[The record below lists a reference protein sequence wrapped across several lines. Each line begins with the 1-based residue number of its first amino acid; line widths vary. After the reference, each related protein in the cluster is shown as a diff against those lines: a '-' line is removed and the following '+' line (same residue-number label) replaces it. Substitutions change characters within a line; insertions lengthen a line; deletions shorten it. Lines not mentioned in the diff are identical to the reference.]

1 MEPVDEL
8 VTPDRCAG
16 SSRVARTITCSN
28 SDDASRTTAGAIG
41 RAPKFRQ
48 ICERVSGRGIDLG
61 DTMRELIQDVRLAM
75 RSFRKTPVFTLGAIL
90 TLTLAI
96 GANTAIFSI
105 LNALVLR
112 DLPVREPSSLI
123 SLARVTSETADGAF
137 SLPMYRAI
145 AERQQSLSALIGWT
159 SNSIINIEIDDV
171 RTRGNVSAVTGNYF
185 TELGIRPVTGRLLT
199 DADVSVATQH
209 SAPIAVIGHALW
221 QRHFNRDPA
230 AVGRTVRV
238 EGAPFTIVGVIPAGF
253 TGLGLTLEIDV
264 AVPLTFVPLL
274 RDVPDRAFL
283 NGTVNPISLTGRLRP
298 GVTIDQARAEL
309 TMLWPAVL
317 TAVTPPT
324 YAGAQRERFLET
336 TIQVRDGAKGVEP
349 SLRRRFTQPLVIVMA
364 IALFVVLI
372 ACVNIASLTMS
383 RTSSR
388 MHDIGVSV
396 VLGAGRWR
404 PMRQVLVEGLM
415 LSLIGALFG
424 VVVAM
429 WGSEW
434 LVALILAT
442 YTVPPSFDVHPDLRV
457 MTFTISLATLV
468 GLLFSVV
475 PAWRVGR
482 ASAAAALQ
490 RSTRTATRSGRI
502 GRALVAVQ
510 VGMSLVL
517 LTNAGLLVR
526 SLQEIRAVDSGMRT
540 DDVFVVYPGPKPGGY
555 QGVDHDSYYPA
566 VLQRLAGIAG
576 VRDVSASLSKPAA
589 GAGPVPEPV
598 SRVVDAIGSSGAVPA
613 LRTPVSPGFFSTLGL
628 PVLTGRDF
636 DWRDHSR
643 SRRVAVISQSLADRL
658 FGRRAAVGQRI
669 RIGVTPENQD
679 VEVVGIVADARL
691 YNLKDSNVVAVYV
704 PALQTPDPA
713 WKCYVIRGEGVSL
726 APVRQ
731 AVESLGVEQIN
742 SPVESL
748 DFIVDHALLQ
758 ERVVAVFAAFFGA
771 LALLMAGIGLYGLTS
786 YHVSERR
793 REIGIRMAL
802 GADAGRVVVGL
813 VGEAFRITVTGV
825 VVGGAVA
832 LAVAQLLRTLL
843 FGVTMYDAVTMITAP
858 ALLIITAIAAC
869 LEPAARAARV
879 DPMLTLRA
887 E

>member
-1 MEPVDEL
+1 M
-8 VTPDRCAG
+8 G
-16 SSRVARTITCSN
+16 
-28 SDDASRTTAGAIG
+28 
-41 RAPKFRQ
+41 
-48 ICERVSGRGIDLG
+48 
-61 DTMRELIQDVRLAM
+61 ELIQDMRLAM
-75 RSFRKTPVFTLGAIL
+75 RSFRKTPVFTFGAIL

-123 SLARVTSETADGAF
+123 SLARVTSATADGAF

-159 SNSIINIEIDDV
+159 SNSIINIEVDDV

-185 TELGIRPVTGRLLT
+185 TELGIRPVIGRLLT
-199 DADVSVATQH
+199 DADVGVATQH
-209 SAPIAVIGHALW
+209 SARIAVIGYAFW
-221 QRHFNRDPA
+221 QRQFNRDPA
-230 AVGRTVRV
+230 AVGRTIRV
-238 EGAPFTIVGVIPAGF
+238 EGTPFTIVGVAPAGF

-283 NGTVNPISLTGRLRP
+283 NGTINPISLTGRLRP
-298 GVTIDQARAEL
+298 GVTIEQARAEL
-309 TMLWPAVL
+309 TTLWPAIL
-317 TAVTPPT
+317 TAVMPPT
-324 YAGAQRERFLET
+324 YAGPQRERFLDT
-336 TIQVRDGAKGVEP
+336 TIQVREGAKGVEP
-349 SLRRRFTQPLVIVMA
+349 GLRSRFTQPLAIVMA
-364 IALFVVLI
+364 IALLVVLI
-372 ACVNIASLTMS
+372 ACVNIASLMIS

-388 MHDIGVSV
+388 THEIGVRLA
-396 VLGAGRWR
+396 LGAGRWR

-415 LSLIGALFG
+415 LSLIGALLG
-424 VVVAM
+424 VVAAM
-429 WGSEW
+429 WGSES
-434 LVALILAT
+434 LVALVLAT

-457 MTFTISLATLV
+457 MIFTISLATLV
-468 GLLFSVV
+468 GLLFSVA
-475 PAWRVGR
+475 PAWRVGH
-482 ASAAAALQ
+482 ASPTATLQ
-490 RSTRTATRSGRI
+490 RSTRTATRSGRT
-502 GRALVAVQ
+502 GRTLVAVQ

-598 SRVVDAIGSSGAVPA
+598 SRVADAPGSSHAVPA
-613 LRTPVSPGFFSTLGL
+613 LQTSVSPGFFNTLGV
-628 PVLTGRDF
+628 PMLTGRDF
-636 DWRDHSR
+636 NWRDHSR
-643 SRRVAVISQSLADRL
+643 SRRVAVISQSLADRIY
-658 FGRRAAVGQRI
+658 GGRAAVGQRI

-691 YNLKDSNVVAVYV
+691 YDLKESNVAAVYV

-713 WKCYVIRGEGVSL
+713 WKCYVVRGHGVSM
-726 APVRQ
+726 AAVQQ
-731 AVESLGVEQIN
+731 AVESLGVELIN

-748 DFIVDHALLQ
+748 NFIVDRALLQ
-758 ERVVAVFAAFFGA
+758 ERVVAAFAAFFGT

-802 GADAGRVVVGL
+802 GADAGRVMAGVMGDAVQ
-813 VGEAFRITVTGV
+813 ITVAGV
-825 VVGGAVA
+825 LVGGAVA
-832 LAVAQLLRTLL
+832 LAAAQLLRTLL
-843 FGVTMYDAVTMITAP
+843 FGVTTYDAVTMMAAP
-858 ALLIITAIAAC
+858 ALLLITAIAAC
-869 LEPAARAARV
+869 LEPAARAARL